1 MMVYASPGFA
11 TVCSASLFKQPLV
24 LSSEPGMTT
33 LLATKTIG
41 DVGGTHIIFM
51 HVHRT
56 GLILAE
62 YSCL

>member
-1 MMVYASPGFA
+1 MA
-11 TVCSASLFKQPLV
+11 
-24 LSSEPGMTT
+24 T